1 MGFVPN
7 LVTGVWVG
15 GEDRDIHFDNIKN
28 GQGSA
33 TALPVWGT
41 YMNKVYKDESL
52 GYSRTEQFIV
62 TDKYTCSK
70 AEESHKAEAE
80 EIPEMILFE

>member
-1 MGFVPN
+1 
-7 LVTGVWVG
+7 
-15 GEDRDIHFDNIKN
+15 
-28 GQGSA
+28 
-33 TALPVWGT
+33 LPVWGT

-70 AEESHKAEAE
+70 ADDRQKTEGE